1 MRSVP
6 THSAGNDAVGN
17 VNNIRGILGDNQAH
31 FPDRYRSDTCRNAA
45 GCIDYSA
52 SGHCL
57 LGQCT

>member
-17 VNNIRGILGDNQAH
+17 VNDILGILGDNQAH

-52 SGHCL
+52 SGH
-57 LGQCT
+57 